1 MGRIQRT
8 RQDPPGGAQDLG
20 IWGSGD
26 LEIRGS
32 ASRVSRA
39 ETSCGNIGASLSRRV
54 QQVAGEQTRPLC
66 GNIPFYLVRSD
77 LVDAACSALTR
88 GVLSRDRQM
97 IRIAAWFFHLVCAR
111 PQVWD
116 PPCGI
121 PLVGVGSTSRGGVAV
136 HQTQTQAHW
145 CLEHSRQAVAACTLL
160 HTTSN
165 IRINSAFRSW
175 MRRWG
180 RHGGVDVESVWPRPY
195 SECTAIL

>member
-121 PLVGVGSTSRGGVAV
+121 PLVGSPLWEWVQRPGGGWPCTKPKPKPTGASSTPGRPLRR
-136 HQTQTQAHW
+136 AHYYIP
-145 CLEHSRQAVAACTLL
+145 HP
-160 HTTSN
+160 TS
-165 IRINSAFRSW
+165 A
-175 MRRWG
+175 
-180 RHGGVDVESVWPRPY
+180 
-195 SECTAIL
+195 